1 MPHLILQQKNAQ
13 DKSFELTKRATTI
26 GRRRAHDV
34 TLTDPFVSRDHAEVV
49 ALEDGSYEVRDVGAK
64 YPIRVNER
72 IVSSHRLRDG
82 DRIKIGSSILIFKS
96 REPVKTPFV
105 EFLNNENM
113 THETLEVASLD
124 TRQTGAFFPDD
135 IDSVDLQS
143 LQKDHQRLMLL
154 YEFGKAVNSY
164 LEDPH
169 HLLDE
174 IMNAAFRTL
183 DAERG
188 VIALINEHTGEIT
201 CELIRSNL
209 GDLKPEKLEISK
221 TIVHKVL
228 REGAAILTYNALRDQ
243 QFEEAESIKEYSIR
257 SAMCVPLIFREEI
270 LGILYLD
277 NRVSVGSFSEDDL
290 TFLTVMCHQAGIAL
304 GNAFL
309 HRQVVQENI
318 RMENVLKSRFQIM
331 GKSEKMKKVHNTI
344 RKVAPSDVTILLQG
358 ETGTGKEL
366 IAKAIHSLSPRSS
379 KAFVAVNCAAIPKE
393 LIESELFGHEKGAF
407 TGAISTNEGKF
418 QTAHGGTIFLDEIG
432 DMSMET
438 QAKVLRTLEEKEIQR
453 VGGTKTIKVDVR
465 VIAAT
470 NKDLSKAVEEGG
482 FREDLFYRLNV
493 VPLQLPTL
501 RERKQDIIPLAKY
514 FVAGRVKKISPK
526 AKQLLESYSWPGNV
540 RELKN
545 CIDRAVVLGNGEVIH
560 PEDLPQNIRS
570 GEKAIPPPLESLE
583 FMEKDHIHRVLRHT
597 NWNKSEAVKVLG
609 ITRQTL
615 DNKIKRYKIIK

>member
-1 MPHLILQQKNAQ
+1 MPHLILQQKDIQ
-13 DKSFELTKRATTI
+13 DKSFKLTKTTTTI
-26 GRRRAHDV
+26 GRRRIHDI
-34 TLTDPFVSRDHAEVV
+34 TLSDLFVSRDHAEIV
-49 ALEDGSYEVRDVGAK
+49 ALEDGSYEVHDIGAK

-72 IVSSHRLRDG
+72 IASSHKLNDG

-96 REPVKTPFV
+96 RKSTKTPFV
-105 EFLNNENM
+105 EFLANEKM
-113 THETLEVASLD
+113 THETVEVASLD
-124 TRQTGAFFPDD
+124 TRQTGRFTPDNLD
-135 IDSVDLQS
+135 PVDLRS

-188 VIALINEHTGEIT
+188 VIALIDEHTGDMT
-201 CELIRSNL
+201 CELTRDNT
-209 GDLKPEKLEISK
+209 GDLKPERLEVSK
-221 TIVHKVL
+221 TIIHKVL
-228 REGAAILTYNALRDQ
+228 RDGVSLLTYNALKDR
-243 QFEEAESIKEYSIR
+243 QFEQAESIKEYSIR
-257 SAMCVPLIFREEI
+257 SAMCVPLLFQEEI
-270 LGILYLD
+270 LGIFYLD
-277 NRVSVGSFSEDDL
+277 NRVSEGSFSEDDL

-309 HRQVVQENI
+309 HRQVVQDNV

-344 RKVAPSDVTILLQG
+344 RKVAPSNVTILLQG

-379 KAFVAVNCAAIPKE
+379 KAFVAVNCAAIPKD

-407 TGAISTNEGKF
+407 TGAISATEGKF
-418 QTAHGGTIFLDEIG
+418 QAAHGGTIFLDEVV
-432 DMSMET
+432 DMSIET

-453 VGGTKTIKVDVR
+453 VGGTKTIKIDAR

-470 NKDLSKAVEEGG
+470 NKDLSKAVEEGS
-482 FREDLFYRLNV
+482 FREDLYYRLNV
-493 VPLQLPTL
+493 VPFQLPTL
-501 RERKQDIIPLAKY
+501 RERKQDIITLAKH

-540 RELKN
+540 RELRN
-545 CIDRAVVLGNGEVIH
+545 CIDRAVVLGDGEVIH

-570 GEKAIPPPLESLE
+570 GGKVIPPPIESLE
-583 FMEKDHIHRVLRHT
+583 HMEKDHIIRVLRHT
-597 NWNKSEAVKVLG
+597 NWNKSEAVKIMG

-615 DNKIKRYKIIK
+615 DNKIKKYKINK

>member
-1 MPHLILQQKNAQ
+1 MPHLILQQKDIQ
-13 DKSFELTKRATTI
+13 DKSFKLTKTTTTI
-26 GRRRAHDV
+26 GRRRTHDV
-34 TLTDPFVSRDHAEVV
+34 TLTDLFVSRDHAEVV
-49 ALEDGSYEVRDVGAK
+49 ALEDGSYEVHDVGAK

-72 IVSSHRLRDG
+72 IVSSHKLKDG
-82 DRIKIGSSILIFKS
+82 DRIKIGGSILIFKS
-96 REPVKTPFV
+96 RKPTKTPFV
-105 EFLNNENM
+105 EFLANEKM

-124 TRQTGAFFPDD
+124 TRQTGPFTFDN
-135 IDSVDLQS
+135 IDPVDLQS

-188 VIALINEHTGEIT
+188 MIALIDEHTGDMT
-201 CELIRSNL
+201 CELTRDNT
-209 GDLKPEKLEISK
+209 GDLKPERLEVSK
-221 TIVHKVL
+221 TIIHKVL
-228 REGAAILTYNALRDQ
+228 REGVSILTYNALKDR
-243 QFEEAESIKEYSIR
+243 QFEQAESIKEYSIR
-257 SAMCVPLIFREEI
+257 SAMCVPLLFREEI
-270 LGILYLD
+270 LGIFYLD
-277 NRVSVGSFSEDDL
+277 NRVSEGSFSENDL

-304 GNAFL
+304 GNALL

-318 RMENVLKSRFQIM
+318 QMENVLKSRFQIM

-407 TGAISTNEGKF
+407 TGAISTTEGKF
-418 QTAHGGTIFLDEIG
+418 QMAHGGTIFLDEVG
-432 DMSMET
+432 DMSIET
-438 QAKVLRTLEEKEIQR
+438 QAKVLRTLEEKELQR
-453 VGGTKTIKVDVR
+453 VGGTKTIKVDAR

-470 NKDLSKAVEEGG
+470 NKDLSKAVEEGR
-482 FREDLFYRLNV
+482 FREDLYYRLNV
-493 VPLQLPTL
+493 VPFQLPTL
-501 RERKQDIIPLAKY
+501 RERKQDIILLAKH
-514 FVAGRVKKISPK
+514 FVAGRVKKISSK
-526 AKQLLESYSWPGNV
+526 AEKLLESYRWPGNV
-540 RELKN
+540 RELRN
-545 CIDRAVVLGNGEVIH
+545 CIDRAVVLGDGEVIH
-560 PEDLPQNIRS
+560 PEDLPQNICS
-570 GEKAIPPPLESLE
+570 IGKVIPPPLESLE
-583 FMEKDHIHRVLRHT
+583 HMEKGHIIRVLRHM
-597 NWNKSEAVKVLG
+597 NWNKSEAVKIMG

-615 DNKIKRYKIIK
+615 DNKIKKYKIKK